1 MTDPI
6 TIGLAAGALFVAGV
20 TAVAN
25 MSSAYSQYRANHP
38 RKNETGRVENYTA
51 SHQGYS
57 LTIQDANHMFL
68 SPYQSYPVMY
78 HAHPYSV
85 PNLTPYTLQQPPAL
99 PPPPPPPRQSQSFAR
114 KHFPTISN
122 VTDKVLGRM
131 SSIPETPPHQYEG
144 ALPNYVYMHRSISAP
159 ATPNHHHIP
168 HNYHGAGLQPHVP
181 YPAHGAPYPEHVP
194 RSNSSPPFQ
203 YIPPYIPSCS
213 NGPPPTYGY
222 GGGKLVLE
230 KEQRSRD
237 TIPDTNIGMHTGRM
251 RGYNIEMAEVHWSY
265 FRKNS
270 LNNIDGT
277 IAVVNWSERLITM
290 YVYSKDWRQYY
301 RNYHVHHY
309 DLKAFGSLYEE
320 NQVFSGILRDSW
332 LMACNDELKIVEDD
346 GRCGVKSKNCWSLL
360 GIQGHIPDDLVFV
373 EMKRAA
379 LFGLLQCRS
388 MDPTLL
394 NVDMVGDERLQF
406 VHVDTEYDKNLGM
419 KGNCMFS
426 VFSFAN
432 HGWAEDRVL
441 VG

>member
-6 TIGLAAGALFVAGV
+6 TIGLSAGALFVAGV

-57 LTIQDANHMFL
+57 LTTHYANPMFL

-78 HAHPYSV
+78 HAHPCSV
-85 PNLTPYTLQQPPAL
+85 PNVAPCTYQQPPAL
-99 PPPPPPPRQSQSFAR
+99 PPPPPPPPQSLNLAR
-114 KHFPTISN
+114 KHFPSISK
-122 VTDKVLGRM
+122 VMDKVLGRM
-131 SSIPETPPHQYEG
+131 SSIPEAPPHQYEG
-144 ALPNYVYMHRSISAP
+144 SLPHYMHRSNSAP
-159 ATPNHHHIP
+159 PAPNHHHIP
-168 HNYHGAGLQPHVP
+168 HNYHGAGQLHGTYPPQVP
-181 YPAHGAPYPEHVP
+181 YPPHGAPYPEHVP

-203 YIPPYIPSCS
+203 YIPFCS

-230 KEQRSRD
+230 KEQRSQD

-251 RGYNIEMAEVHWSY
+251 RGYNIEIAEVHWSH

-270 LNNIDGT
+270 LNNVGGT
-277 IAVVNWSERLITM
+277 IAVVNWSEQLITM

-301 RNYHVHHY
+301 RNYHVHDY
-309 DLKAFGSLYEE
+309 DLEAFGSSYKE
-320 NQVFSGILRDSW
+320 NQVFSGILWDSW
-332 LMACNDELKIVEDD
+332 LKGCNDELKIVEDD

-360 GIQGHIPDDLVFV
+360 GIQGDIPGDLVFV

-394 NVDMVGDERLQF
+394 NVDMVGDERVQF
-406 VHVDTEYDKNLGM
+406 VHVDTEYYNNLGI